1 MAVIIGT
8 IIEMILPEGNSKK
21 YIKVVIGIYV
31 LFTIVSPVITKIS
44 GKEIQVSDILDLDEY
59 IEEAKT
65 ASETQ
70 NQMEL
75 QNEDNILSIYVSGIK
90 EDMKAKIEGKGYVVD
105 DININVAK
113 DGSYEIQSIVLDVE
127 KRTNYSTENTKTE
140 STENQLDNI
149 ENVES
154 IEKVNRVDISVL
166 NDNIEKSN
174 NNNSSNNSIKN
185 ATETMS
191 NRNNDLSIMQKQELK
206 EYISSVY
213 EINPKNTTINEC
225 RVWGQAL
232 VRNRCRVWGQA
243 LFRHRCRVWGQA
255 LFRHGCRVW
264 GQALFPTEMSSL
276 GTGPVLVIE
285 IYKS

>member
-90 EDMKAKIEGKGYVVD
+90 EDMKAKIEAKGYVVNNI
-105 DININVAK
+105 DIKVAN
-113 DGSYEIQSIVLDVE
+113 DGSYTIQSIALDVE
-127 KRTNYSTENTKTE
+127 NTDTSSSESLNQKDEENLVGNVEGINKIDISISINSTETNESNKDSSTENN
-140 STENQLDNI
+140 STENNSSENSNI
-149 ENVES
+149 EN
-154 IEKVNRVDISVL
+154 
-166 NDNIEKSN
+166 
-174 NNNSSNNSIKN
+174 NSSSSEKNS
-185 ATETMS
+185 
-191 NRNNDLSIMQKQELK
+191 LSITQKQELK
-206 EYISSVY
+206 DYISSVY
-213 EINPKNTTINEC
+213 EVDKNNITI
-225 RVWGQAL
+225 
-232 VRNRCRVWGQA
+232 
-243 LFRHRCRVWGQA
+243 
-255 LFRHGCRVW
+255 
-264 GQALFPTEMSSL
+264 
-276 GTGPVLVIE
+276 
-285 IYKS
+285 